1 MQNKSNFFAEIVQSS
16 LTHIN
21 AQTWNYACVPA
32 HGSLI
37 VAECGSMAIFAL
49 VSQCTTGND
58 DPVYTVDAYGKTQ
71 DELKRE
77 HPQIFMLLK
86 TRINAIVV
94 GYSSDTGISHSLSPV
109 PAELH
114 AFVRYATQQE
124 LALFAHNISYL
135 PLLFAQAQHINIDE
149 LIAAFVTQLKKHQL
163 LDSEKLCELLHV
175 YMQLCGN
182 DYQRARLLSKRLE
195 SNYQL

>member
-1 MQNKSNFFAEIVQSS
+1 M
-16 LTHIN
+16 TYIN
-21 AQTWNYACVPA
+21 AQTWDYACVPA
-32 HGSLI
+32 YGALV

-58 DPVYTVDAYGKTQ
+58 DSVYTVEAYGKTQ

-86 TRINAIVV
+86 TRVNAIVV
-94 GYSSDTGISHSLSPV
+94 GYDSGDGIICSLSPV

-124 LALFAHNISYL
+124 LALFAQHVAYL

-149 LIAAFVTQLKKHQL
+149 LIVAFVMQLKKKQL
-163 LDSEKLCELLHV
+163 LDSGSLCELLHV

-182 DYQRARLLSKRLE
+182 DYQRVRFLSHRLV
-195 SNYQL
+195 